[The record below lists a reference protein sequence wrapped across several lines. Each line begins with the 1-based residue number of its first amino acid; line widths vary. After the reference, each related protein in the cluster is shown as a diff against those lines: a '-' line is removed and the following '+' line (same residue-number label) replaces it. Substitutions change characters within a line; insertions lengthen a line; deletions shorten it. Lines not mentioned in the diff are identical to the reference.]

1 MALLPRLV
9 GVLLFATVAAGLN
22 CDAARRAVAASC
34 DAFGE
39 GSHPC
44 HMVRMYN
51 TAQCD
56 IELGESDDLLAAPA
70 KPAKAAAPAKKAE
83 AATVEKKVE
92 TKVEKKVEKK
102 VQPAAAPAK
111 KAKAAPAA
119 PAKKAPAAPAAPAK
133 KAPAAPV
140 APAKKAPAAPA
151 APAKAAPA
159 ASAKPVE
166 KAAPAPAAAAPAARV
181 NPKAANGLVKALKDE
196 EKAASTGDIHETI
209 RLANVVY
216 AKAQKMCQCHLNKK
230 AVAAAAPAASVEEK
244 KAEAATKAAEVKAEA
259 PKVVAAQAKA
269 DAKAAA
275 VAKPGTSL
283 QKLEKEGVVNPKAAK
298 TANKLSLDTAKE
310 FAKEVKKKEAG
321 SLADPMKTLKSE
333 KKEAQKTAV
342 EQAKVKKKAALAA
355 AKLKADKAAN
365 KAMSEGKDPKPIVKK
380 IMAAANKKA
389 MEDEAKGARKASAAV
404 IKLGVKDVK
413 KKQDDEE
420 RENVA
425 KMTKA
430 LPKGVGLQRAFEK
443 IEEQKVTAL
452 KKEQQR
458 KVEKAAVKEM
468 ETVSKAGR
476 KGLSEGA
483 KEVLVAQLKK
493 QSEENAEKVKPN
505 DAAAKK
511 LEKEEE
517 KIEDT
522 KSPAKA
528 GDKVMFGKSENELAK
543 EALTTNQKTVSK
555 AAKAKDDKDAKKA
568 EAEKKTEQ
576 GTGGA
581 EVEML

>member
-1 MALLPRLV
+1 MRK
-9 GVLLFATVAAGLN
+9 
-22 CDAARRAVAASC
+22 RR
-34 DAFGE
+34 
-39 GSHPC
+39 
-44 HMVRMYN
+44 
-51 TAQCD
+51 
-56 IELGESDDLLAAPA
+56 
-70 KPAKAAAPAKKAE
+70 
-83 AATVEKKVE
+83 
-92 TKVEKKVEKK
+92 
-102 VQPAAAPAK
+102 VQPPADGIEIAACDLPTLYRCAPIIH
-111 KAKAAPAA
+111 
-119 PAKKAPAAPAAPAK
+119 
-133 KAPAAPV
+133 V
-140 APAKKAPAAPA
+140 
-151 APAKAAPA
+151 
-159 ASAKPVE
+159 V
-166 KAAPAPAAAAPAARV
+166 
-181 NPKAANGLVKALKDE
+181 LFFFQ
-196 EKAASTGDIHETI
+196 AASTGDIQETI

-216 AKAQKMCQCHLNKK
+216 AKAQKMCQCHFNKK
-230 AVAAAAPAASVEEK
+230 AAAAPAPAASVEEK

-275 VAKPGTSL
+275 VAKPGSSL

-333 KKEAQKTAV
+333 KKEAEKAEV
-342 EQAKVKKKAALAA
+342 EQAKVKKKADLAA
-355 AKLKADKAAN
+355 AKQKADKAAS
-365 KAMSEGKDPKPIVKK
+365 KAMAEGKDPKPIVKK
-380 IMAAANKKA
+380 IMAAADKKA
-389 MEDEAKGARKASAAV
+389 MKDEAKGAVKAPAAV

-413 KKQDDEE
+413 KKQDDVE

-452 KKEQQR
+452 KKEEQR

-468 ETVSKAGR
+468 EGVVTAGR

-483 KEVLVAQLKK
+483 KEALIAQEKK

-568 EAEKKTEQ
+568 EAEKKTEE

>member
-9 GVLLFATVAAGLN
+9 GVLLFATVVAGLD
-22 CDAARRAVAASC
+22 CDAARRAVVASC
-34 DAFGE
+34 DAFGA

-51 TAQCD
+51 TAHCD

-70 KPAKAAAPAKKAE
+70 KPATAAAPAKKAE

-92 TKVEKKVEKK
+92 AKVEKKVEKK

-133 KAPAAPV
+133 
-140 APAKKAPAAPA
+140 
-151 APAKAAPA
+151 AAPA
-159 ASAKPVE
+159 ASAKPVK
-166 KAAPAPAAAAPAARV
+166 KAAPAPAAEAPAAQV

-196 EKAASTGDIHETI
+196 EKAASTGDIQETI

-216 AKAQKMCQCHLNKK
+216 AKAQKMCQCHFNKK
-230 AVAAAAPAASVEEK
+230 AAAAPAPAPAASVEEK

-275 VAKPGTSL
+275 VAKPGSSL

-333 KKEAQKTAV
+333 KKEAEKAEV
-342 EQAKVKKKAALAA
+342 EQAKVKKKADLAA
-355 AKLKADKAAN
+355 AKQKADKAAS
-365 KAMSEGKDPKPIVKK
+365 KAMAEGKDPKPIVKK
-380 IMAAANKKA
+380 IMAAADKKA
-389 MEDEAKGARKASAAV
+389 MKDEAKGAVKAPAAV

-413 KKQDDEE
+413 KKQDDVE

-452 KKEQQR
+452 KKE
-458 KVEKAAVKEM
+458 
-468 ETVSKAGR
+468 
-476 KGLSEGA
+476 
-483 KEVLVAQLKK
+483 
-493 QSEENAEKVKPN
+493 
-505 DAAAKK
+505 
-511 LEKEEE
+511 
-517 KIEDT
+517 
-522 KSPAKA
+522 
-528 GDKVMFGKSENELAK
+528 
-543 EALTTNQKTVSK
+543 
-555 AAKAKDDKDAKKA
+555 
-568 EAEKKTEQ
+568 EQ
-576 GTGGA
+576 
-581 EVEML
+581 

>member
-9 GVLLFATVAAGLN
+9 GVLLFATVVAGLD
-22 CDAARRAVAASC
+22 CDAARRAVVASC
-34 DAFGE
+34 DAFGA

-51 TAQCD
+51 TAHCD

-70 KPAKAAAPAKKAE
+70 KPATAAAPAKKAE

-92 TKVEKKVEKK
+92 AKVEKKVEKK

-119 PAKKAPAAPAAPAK
+119 PAKKAPAAPAAPA
-133 KAPAAPV
+133 AQ
-140 APAKKAPAAPA
+140 
-151 APAKAAPA
+151 
-159 ASAKPVE
+159 
-166 KAAPAPAAAAPAARV
+166 V

-196 EKAASTGDIHETI
+196 EKAASTRDIQETI

-216 AKAQKMCQCHLNKK
+216 AKAQKMCQCHFNKK
-230 AVAAAAPAASVEEK
+230 AAAAPAPAPAASVEEK

-275 VAKPGTSL
+275 VAKPGSSL

-333 KKEAQKTAV
+333 KKEAEKAEV
-342 EQAKVKKKAALAA
+342 EQAKVKKKADLAA
-355 AKLKADKAAN
+355 AKQKADKAAS
-365 KAMSEGKDPKPIVKK
+365 KAMAEGKDPKPIVKK
-380 IMAAANKKA
+380 IMAAADKKA
-389 MEDEAKGARKASAAV
+389 MKDEAKGAVKAPAAV

-413 KKQDDEE
+413 KKQDDVE

-430 LPKGVGLQRAFEK
+430 LPKGVGLQRAF
-443 IEEQKVTAL
+443 
-452 KKEQQR
+452 
-458 KVEKAAVKEM
+458 VK
-468 ETVSKAGR
+468 
-476 KGLSEGA
+476 
-483 KEVLVAQLKK
+483 KK
-493 QSEENAEKVKPN
+493 Q
-505 DAAAKK
+505 
-511 LEKEEE
+511 
-517 KIEDT
+517 
-522 KSPAKA
+522 
-528 GDKVMFGKSENELAK
+528 
-543 EALTTNQKTVSK
+543 
-555 AAKAKDDKDAKKA
+555 DD
-568 EAEKKTEQ
+568 
-576 GTGGA
+576 
-581 EVEML
+581 VERE

>member
-9 GVLLFATVAAGLN
+9 GVLLFATVVAGLD
-22 CDAARRAVAASC
+22 CDAARRAVVASC
-34 DAFGE
+34 DAFGA

-51 TAQCD
+51 TAHCD

-70 KPAKAAAPAKKAE
+70 KPATAAAPAKKAE

-102 VQPAAAPAK
+102 VQPAAALAK
-111 KAKAAPAA
+111 KAK
-119 PAKKAPAAPAAPAK
+119 AAPAAPAK

-159 ASAKPVE
+159 ASAKPVK
-166 KAAPAPAAAAPAARV
+166 KAAPAPAAAAAPAARV

-196 EKAASTGDIHETI
+196 EKAASTGDIQETI

-216 AKAQKMCQCHLNKK
+216 AKAQKMCQCHFNKESCRC
-230 AVAAAAPAASVEEK
+230 PCPCSVCGGE

-269 DAKAAA
+269 DAKAAT
-275 VAKPGTSL
+275 VAKPGSSL

-333 KKEAQKTAV
+333 KKEAEKAEV
-342 EQAKVKKKAALAA
+342 EQAKVKKKADLAA
-355 AKLKADKAAN
+355 AKQKTDKAAS
-365 KAMSEGKDPKPIVKK
+365 KAMAEGKDPKPIVKK
-380 IMAAANKKA
+380 IMAAADKKA
-389 MEDEAKGARKASAAV
+389 MKDEAKGAVKAPAAV

-413 KKQDDEE
+413 KKQDDVE

-452 KKEQQR
+452 KKEEQR

-468 ETVSKAGR
+468 EGVVTAGR

-483 KEVLVAQLKK
+483 KEALIAQEKK

-555 AAKAKDDKDAKKA
+555 AAKAKDDKDAKRA
-568 EAEKKTEQ
+568 EAEKKTEE